1 MTRHDVPR
9 TWASITARVAL
20 ALMAAPAAC
29 CLFLAV
35 LTVSPSSPE
44 APRWSP
50 EGARSAVDAAGSKG
64 APSRLLRSPE
74 ARREPNSESSRSV
87 EPASY
92 LRNVDE
98 SSRPIALLRGNELQ
112 TTLDD
117 EAVPQWLH
125 DYPEARDFDS
135 QGARP
140 ISQFVDDEDRPYAI
154 AGSMGQLAAG
164 DPPNPLR
171 HVGDEAPADA
181 AAGPDATVRIP
192 LATSVPPGAVQVNPQ
207 NGLVT
212 IAIREAP
219 LDQILGILAEREGL
233 NLICAEDV
241 TANISIT
248 VNDAPFDEALA
259 HILSVAGCTCRRQGN
274 FLLITSVAAGGTVS
288 PEAQGREI
296 RVFSLSYV
304 SAADVDLVIKGLLS
318 PVGQSFMGESDPQ
331 DHRKTREVLIVE
343 DLPPYL
349 ARIEQTVEQLDTTP
363 RQVLIEAHVLSV
375 ELEDDLRHGVDWAY
389 LKKNNPVLT
398 LETTGFAN
406 AAAPQAM
413 IFDLAATELT
423 SVVEWL
429 KTTTDAKTLAS
440 PKVFALNGQE
450 ARIQIGEQLGYRVTT
465 TTQTSTMESIDF
477 LEVGVILT
485 VTPQITPDNHVL
497 MKVKPVVSSGQI
509 SPDTE
514 LPEEETTEVE
524 TSVMLRDGH
533 GIVIGGLIQEE
544 DIETQ
549 QKIPWLGD
557 MWLVGWLFQKRN
569 VDRKRSEIIIALIPH
584 VVPYGP
590 EISQRETQQFHQAT
604 TPLVQGA
611 LEKYPRPWEATLPS
625 AHHRPAW
632 LLGRRRSL
640 FGSADVTYDDPDP
653 ETAYYSEVPA
663 TPPPYY
669 DTTPFQEGVQDGG
682 DAATEMILPPSP

>member
-1 MTRHDVPR
+1 
-9 TWASITARVAL
+9 
-20 ALMAAPAAC
+20 MAAPAAC
-29 CLFLAV
+29 CLFLAI
-35 LTVSPSSPE
+35 LTVSPSSPQ
-44 APRWSP
+44 APRRSP
-50 EGARSAVDAAGSKG
+50 ESARSAVDAAGSKD

-74 ARREPNSESSRSV
+74 ARREPNSEASRSV

-98 SSRPIALLRGNELQ
+98 SSRPIALLRGIEPR

-117 EAVPQWLH
+117 EVGGLWLD
-125 DYPEARDFDS
+125 DYPEARNFDA

-140 ISQFVDDEDRPYAI
+140 IGQFVDDEDRRYAI

-171 HVGDEAPADA
+171 HVGDELPVDA
-181 AAGPDATVRIP
+181 AAIPDATVRIP
-192 LATSVPPGAVQVNPQ
+192 LATSVPADAVQVNPQ
-207 NGLVT
+207 TGLVT

-248 VNDAPFDEALA
+248 VKDAPFDKALA
-259 HILSVAGCTCRRQGN
+259 HILSVAGYTCRRQDN

-296 RVFSLSYV
+296 RVFNLSYV

-331 DHRKTREVLIVE
+331 DHRKTRDVLIVE

-349 ARIEQTVEQLDTTP
+349 ARIEQTVEQLDTSP

-375 ELEDDLRHGVDWAY
+375 ELEDDLRHGIDWAY
-389 LKKNNPVLT
+389 LKKNNPKLT
-398 LETTGFAN
+398 LKTTGFAN

-413 IFDLAATELT
+413 VFDLAATELT

-450 ARIQIGEQLGYRVTT
+450 ARIQIGKQLGYRVTT
-465 TTQTSTMESIDF
+465 TTQTSTMESVDF
-477 LEVGVILT
+477 LDVGVILT

-509 SPDTE
+509 SPDTK

-524 TSVMLRDGH
+524 TAVMLRDGR

-549 QKIPWLGD
+549 QKVPWLGD
-557 MWLVGWLFQKRN
+557 MWLVGWLFQKRH

-590 EISQRETQQFHQAT
+590 EISEREVHQFQQAT
-604 TPLVQGA
+604 TPITQGA
-611 LEKYPRPWEATLPS
+611 LQKYPRPWENTLPS

-640 FGSADVTYDDPDP
+640 FGSADVTYDDPAP
-653 ETAYYSEVPA
+653 ETAYYPEFPPV
-663 TPPPYY
+663 PPPYY
-669 DTTPFQEGVQDGG
+669 DATPFQEGVQDGG
-682 DAATEMILPPSP
+682 DAATETILRPLP